1 MENNSSRTGL
11 GSRPDQNQLSQDKI
25 KLIHL
30 QQMLKQAQ
38 TSFLEFSREKNH
50 QLLLIFKLFVKV
62 SVHSIFRLI
71 LLHIHTKVWKTRVG
85 YIFELTSKHGFA
97 EFHID

>member
-38 TSFLEFSREKNH
+38 TSFLEFSKEKKFTNFFWF
-50 QLLLIFKLFVKV
+50 LNFL
-62 SVHSIFRLI
+62 
-71 LLHIHTKVWKTRVG
+71 
-85 YIFELTSKHGFA
+85 
-97 EFHID
+97 